1 MRERPYQFGW
11 FFVVKLVW
19 SLYHTYYY
27 QISRRQTTSCADAN
41 CNSFCRTSLGWRVVG
56 LDAFRWVVKCEWM
69 SIIGRWQDNCCW
81 GDQCLH
87 KQVHIGILFWISYPT
102 RKSWVHYP
110 KENKKLY
117 LYVPDQLRVKCECK
131 FQFIFNCCVG
141 AKELVYILYYIVY
154 SRHYYAGCN
163 YFWGFCVSRTHRSQ
177 CPLWETPLS
186 KSVRKKRAPQSWC
199 A

>member
-87 KQVHIGILFWISYPT
+87 TQVHIGILFWISYPT

-141 AKELVYILYYIVY
+141 AKELVYILYYIVGIIMQDATTFGGFVSQEHIEVSALY
-154 SRHYYAGCN
+154 GRH
-163 YFWGFCVSRTHRSQ
+163 HH
-177 CPLWETPLS
+177 
-186 KSVRKKRAPQSWC
+186 
-199 A
+199 